1 MKFRKNKKDNENTL
15 ADYGIPLRTKEG
27 RPITHFPEE
36 LLDNLRRMV
45 TRIHYKDKLPKIIS
59 LTSAIRQ
66 EGVTYISWA
75 MGATI
80 AADLQKTV
88 CVVELNWWFPTEQLL
103 FTQKD
108 SVAAVLNGE
117 RKRDNHL
124 EHGRRCWAGLAA
136 VLNGERELDNVRIP
150 TNIENLSLLPAGHM
164 PRTQRTVWARSREL
178 QEVVAQLS
186 EQFDYVLLDVPA
198 VRTTS
203 DAIPLASLGDAC
215 SLVVR
220 QGVTNIT
227 DVRLALDDI
236 AHLPVLGVIMNFVA
250 FETPSFITKFIPQ
263 A

>member
-1 MKFRKNKKDNENTL
+1 MNIWKRKKNIKNTS
-15 ADYGIPLRTKEG
+15 ADYGIPLRTKDG
-27 RPITHFPEE
+27 RSITYFPEE

-66 EGVTYISWA
+66 EGVTYIAWA

-80 AADLQKTV
+80 ATDLQKTV
-88 CVVELNWWFPTEQLL
+88 CVVELNWWFPTEQLV

-108 SVAAVLNGE
+108 SVAAAFNGE
-117 RKRDNHL
+117 RALDIHL
-124 EHGRRCWAGLAA
+124 EHGRSCWAGLAA
-136 VLNGERELDNVRIP
+136 VLNGEWELDKVMIP
-150 TNIENLSLLPAGHM
+150 TSIGNLSLLPAGRM
-164 PRTQRTVWARSREL
+164 PRTQRTVWARSHEL
-178 QEVVAQLS
+178 QAVIGHLRER
-186 EQFDYVLLDVPA
+186 FDYVLLDVPA

-215 SLVVR
+215 SLVVS
-220 QGVTNIT
+220 QGVTNVT

-236 AHLPVLGVIMNFVA
+236 AHLPMLGVIMNFVD
-250 FETPSFITKFIPQ
+250 FDTPSFITKLIPQ